1 VLTNDFLFS
10 KSKLQGYVLL
20 LKKNKKI
27 TIFLADEG
35 KEKIRQFKF
44 PRIFAYL
51 VPAFALLSILFLF
64 LGFQDYLS
72 LKEEHPRA
80 LALEKENS
88 LQKEQILHM
97 AHRLD
102 QIAQGMSE
110 LRELDQKLRTMVNFE
125 TAEGEFQSVGVGGSD
140 PALLDPKRNLSA
152 ISPELIRAMHRN
164 LGDLSSEIEINRR
177 DKIELFKFLDEQKNI
192 LASTPSVWPAKGW
205 ISSRF
210 GYRSSPFA
218 NKREFH
224 KGLDIS
230 ARMGSPVVASA
241 DGIVAF
247 SGTDR
252 GFGRVIT
259 IKHGYGLKTK
269 YAHMKKLLVRKGQ
282 FVKRGEIIGLV
293 GSSGRSTGSHLHY
306 EVHLNGVPV
315 NPKKYIID

>member
-1 VLTNDFLFS
+1 MS
-10 KSKLQGYVLL
+10 
-20 LKKNKKI
+20 LKENKKI
-27 TIFLADEG
+27 TIFLSDEG
-35 KEKIRQFKF
+35 KEKIRRFKF

-64 LGFQDYLS
+64 LGFQNYLS
-72 LKEEHPRA
+72 LKEELPRA
-80 LALEKENS
+80 LALEEENS

-102 QIAQGMSE
+102 QIAQEMSE

-125 TAEGEFQSVGVGGSD
+125 TDEGEFQSVGVGGSG

-252 GFGRVIT
+252 GYGKVIT

-293 GSSGRSTGSHLHY
+293 GNSGRSTGSHLHY
-306 EVHLNGVPV
+306 EVRLNGVPV
-315 NPKKYIID
+315 NPMKYIVD

>member
-1 VLTNDFLFS
+1 M
-10 KSKLQGYVLL
+10 LL

-27 TIFLADEG
+27 TIFLLSEG

-44 PRIFAYL
+44 PRIVAYF
-51 VPAFALLSILFLF
+51 VPIFALVSILFFF
-64 LGFQDYLS
+64 LGFQDYLV

-80 LALEKENS
+80 LSLQKENS

-102 QIAQGMSE
+102 QIAQEMSE

-125 TAEGEFQSVGVGGSD
+125 TAESESESAGVGGSD

-177 DKIELFKFLDEQKNI
+177 DKIELFKFLDEQKNV
-192 LASTPSVWPAKGW
+192 LASTPSVWPARGW

-210 GYRSSPFA
+210 GYRSSPFT
-218 NKREFH
+218 NKKEFH

-230 ARMGSPVVASA
+230 ARRGSPVVASA

-252 GFGRVIT
+252 GYGRVIT
-259 IKHGYGLKTK
+259 IKHGYGLKSK

-282 FVKRGEIIGLV
+282 FIKRGEIIGLV

-315 NPKKYIID
+315 NPMKYIVD